1 MRQGTGERRIAGFQG
16 RPNIGAMRPRAPRVD
31 DNRRTKA
38 PVALDQL
45 MPLVYEE
52 LKRIAHHQLRVN
64 ESRATLS
71 TTELVHEAFLKLA
84 GDAGADWDGRA
95 HFFGAASRAMRQVL
109 VDFARRRTAAKRGGG
124 LERVSLG
131 DGDAA
136 LEIELD
142 EILALD
148 EALDQLDAVDP
159 RLRQVVELRFFAA
172 RSEAEIARMLGVSPR
187 TVERDWLKARLV
199 LLAALDRDRS

>member
-1 MRQGTGERRIAGFQG
+1 MSARE
-16 RPNIGAMRPRAPRVD
+16 PRVD
-31 DNRRTKA
+31 DILRTNT
-38 PVALDQL
+38 PVALDHL

-52 LKRIAHHQLRVN
+52 LKRIAHRQLRVN

-84 GDAGADWDGRA
+84 SDAEADWEGRA

-109 VDFARRRTAAKRGGG
+109 VDFARQRTAAKRGGG

-148 EALDQLDAVDP
+148 EALDHLDAVDQ
-159 RLRQVVELRFFAA
+159 RLRQVVEIRFFAA
-172 RSEAEIARMLGVSPR
+172 RSEAEIARILGVSPR

-199 LLAALDRDRS
+199 LLDALDRGR